1 MSNLAMVQIARRL
14 SISPSLVELV
24 YSSYWKYIKTVIS
37 SLNLEEMDE
46 EDFKRVSTNF
56 NIPYI
61 GKLFT
66 SYEKVQKYKRKVK
79 YLEENAKVKGSK
91 TDVQSGVSD

>member
-1 MSNLAMVQIARRL
+1 
-14 SISPSLVELV
+14 
-24 YSSYWKYIKTVIS
+24 
-37 SLNLEEMDE
+37 MDE

-66 SYEKVQKYKRKVK
+66 GYEKVQKYKRKVK

-91 TDVQSGVSD
+91 TNVQSSVSD